1 MTEVKGSVELVRSA
15 DGTGISTLA
24 GQGHEVMLDAPELF
38 AREVTRFLAE
48 R

>member
-24 GQGHEVMLDAPELF
+24 GQGHEAMLDASELF

>member
-24 GQGHEVMLDAPELF
+24 GHEAMLDAPELF